1 MDYYFLSHGE
11 FMQAVTEN
19 RFVEWEEVYKGTC
32 YGTLRSEVERIW
44 AKGHVIVFD
53 VDVVGGINLKRIF
66 GDDAC
71 SVFIMPPS
79 VEELRR
85 RLEGRGTDAPEVID
99 RRVAKAEFELTKAP
113 SSTTWWSTTASTR
126 PCAARAASSTNSSHG
141 RMKRV
146 MLYFGSFNPVHRGHI
161 ALAEYVVGQGLCD
174 EAVLVVS
181 PQSPYKQAA
190 ELAPEMDRF
199 EMAEIACAASKY
211 PERIKPSVVEFLLPK
226 PSYTIDTLRYLKKNF
241 GSGMQFSILMGSDQ
255 IARLAGWK
263 EYEQILEYPVYVY
276 PRRGEPAEGFE
287 GRITPLTDAPLQ
299 DFASTDVRD
308 RIGRGEDVAAMLDE
322 GVAAYIRRKGLWS
335 PATRIAALGAQIA
348 AEPGNTALLVERGK
362 LHYRMGEWG
371 PALNDFNA
379 ALRIDDTHV
388 EAKEFARMVQEIL
401 EFRYKDIYN
410 P

>member
-1 MDYYFLSHGE
+1 
-11 FMQAVTEN
+11 
-19 RFVEWEEVYKGTC
+19 
-32 YGTLRSEVERIW
+32 
-44 AKGHVIVFD
+44 
-53 VDVVGGINLKRIF
+53 
-66 GDDAC
+66 
-71 SVFIMPPS
+71 
-79 VEELRR
+79 
-85 RLEGRGTDAPEVID
+85 
-99 RRVAKAEFELTKAP
+99 
-113 SSTTWWSTTASTR
+113 
-126 PCAARAASSTNSSHG
+126 
-141 RMKRV
+141 MKRV

-211 PERIKPSVVEFLLPK
+211 PDRIKPSVV
-226 PSYTIDTLRYLKKNF
+226 
-241 GSGMQFSILMGSDQ
+241 
-255 IARLAGWK
+255 
-263 EYEQILEYPVYVY
+263 
-276 PRRGEPAEGFE
+276 
-287 GRITPLTDAPLQ
+287 
-299 DFASTDVRD
+299 
-308 RIGRGEDVAAMLDE
+308 DE

>member
-1 MDYYFLSHGE
+1 
-11 FMQAVTEN
+11 
-19 RFVEWEEVYKGTC
+19 
-32 YGTLRSEVERIW
+32 
-44 AKGHVIVFD
+44 
-53 VDVVGGINLKRIF
+53 
-66 GDDAC
+66 
-71 SVFIMPPS
+71 
-79 VEELRR
+79 
-85 RLEGRGTDAPEVID
+85 
-99 RRVAKAEFELTKAP
+99 
-113 SSTTWWSTTASTR
+113 
-126 PCAARAASSTNSSHG
+126 
-141 RMKRV
+141 MKRV

-226 PSYTIDTLRYLKKNF
+226 PSYTIDTLRYLKENF

-322 GVAAYIRRKGLWS
+322 GVAA
-335 PATRIAALGAQIA
+335 LGAQIA